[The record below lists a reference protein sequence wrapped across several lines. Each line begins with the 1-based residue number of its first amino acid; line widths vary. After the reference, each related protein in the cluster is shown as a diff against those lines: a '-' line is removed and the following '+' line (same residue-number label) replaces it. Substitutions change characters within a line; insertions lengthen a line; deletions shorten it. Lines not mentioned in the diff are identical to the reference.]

1 MTMLRTYTLRRLV
14 TAACA
19 GSALASVAP
28 AALASG
34 PLEYPDNGTAAFSR
48 GGAWLATGTDPIA
61 AHYNP
66 AAMATQGSGF
76 SLDLLFAYQEVC
88 YRRRGPGN
96 TPAGPLQQES
106 PQAAGLEYAT
116 VCNNDTSQP
125 RILPSLGM
133 VWRATDQLALGF
145 AVVPPATYGTG
156 PGEFPAVA
164 EGRNAAGEK
173 TRMPAPY
180 RFLTVGNRST
190 IIHPTFS
197 IGYEIF
203 KGFRVGAG
211 FVWSMAVIDVES
223 FGMRTTT
230 TLAKG
235 DNADWDTRSR
245 LRTKDLFVPGA
256 VVAIH
261 ASPIDVLDVSVWARW
276 IDAIDSSQGTL
287 NLTSN
292 YWNEDLSG
300 AAPACVSKGPECTGL
315 GVRDDYGDDPEDVF
329 KQFRYRATPP
339 EVRAGIRFHLPRN
352 EGGLKVAPAGP
363 VTRDPLRDDLLDVEL
378 NGSYTFSSA
387 SDTITVRFLGTD
399 DGKAFVRVNPEGR
412 LPPNADRPTGYE
424 DTVGVRL
431 GGQYNLVASK
441 FGIRAGTWYESKAA
455 DDRYLHVAPVPAARG
470 GFGGGLVYRH
480 GSLDI
485 SAGYQRHWSS
495 GLNNK
500 GNGGIRSNVGT
511 WNDGPD
517 FQVGTP
523 VPNGEAFRS
532 FHFINGGQV
541 TQSANVFALGAA
553 YRF

>member
-1 MTMLRTYTLRRLV
+1 MTMLRTYTIRRLV

-34 PLEYPDNGTAAFSR
+34 PLEYPDNGASAFSR

-88 YRRRGPGN
+88 YRRRGAGN
-96 TPAGPLQQES
+96 TPAGPLQGPSEE
-106 PQAAGLEYAT
+106 ATGLQYAT
-116 VCNNDTSQP
+116 VCNSGTTQP
-125 RILPSLGM
+125 RILPSVGM

-173 TRMPAPY
+173 VRMPAPY

-197 IGYEIF
+197 VGYEIL
-203 KGFRVGAG
+203 KGLRVGAG
-211 FVWSMAVIDVES
+211 FIWSLAVIDVES
-223 FGMRTTT
+223 FGTRTTF
-230 TLAKG
+230 ADQKG
-235 DNADWDTRSR
+235 DIADYDTRSR
-245 LRTKDLFVPGA
+245 LRTKDMFVPGA

-261 ASPIDVLDVSVWARW
+261 ASPISTLDVAVWARW
-276 IDAIDSSQGTL
+276 LDAIDTSQGTL
-287 NLTSN
+287 NLISN
-292 YWNEDLSG
+292 YWNDDIN
-300 AAPACVSKGPECTGL
+300 APAPICATKGTECTGQ
-315 GVRDDYGDDPEDVF
+315 GVRDDYGDDPQDVF

-339 EVRAGIRFHLPRN
+339 EIRAGVRFHVPRN
-352 EGGLKVAPAGP
+352 EGELKVGAGGP
-363 VTRDPLRDDLLDVEL
+363 PTRDPLRDDLFDVEL
-378 NGSYTFSSA
+378 NGSYTMNSTA
-387 SDTITVRFLGTD
+387 DTITVRFLGND
-399 DGKAFVRVNPEGR
+399 DGTALVRVNPEGR
-412 LPPNADRPTGYE
+412 LPPNADRPTGYK
-424 DTVGVRL
+424 DSYGVRL
-431 GGQYNLVASK
+431 GGQYNLVQSK
-441 FGIRAGTWYESKAA
+441 FGIRAGTWYETESA
-455 DDRYLHVAPVPAARG
+455 DPEFLHVAPVPAARG

-495 GLNNK
+495 GLDNR
-500 GNGGIRSNVGT
+500 GNGGVRANAGT
-511 WNDGPD
+511 QNDGED
-517 FQVGTP
+517 FRVGVDP
-523 VPNGEAFRS
+523 PGGQAFRS

-541 TQSANVFALGAA
+541 THSANVFALGAT